1 MAADGSLKFDTKIDT
16 SGLEKGTGTLEKAFD
31 RLTKAVDRL
40 SDNIS
45 NGPGG
50 RNSSSPVFQGS

>member
-16 SGLEKGTGTLEKAFD
+16 SGLEKGTGTLEKALE

-45 NGPGG
+45 N
-50 RNSSSPVFQGS
+50 VFNIA